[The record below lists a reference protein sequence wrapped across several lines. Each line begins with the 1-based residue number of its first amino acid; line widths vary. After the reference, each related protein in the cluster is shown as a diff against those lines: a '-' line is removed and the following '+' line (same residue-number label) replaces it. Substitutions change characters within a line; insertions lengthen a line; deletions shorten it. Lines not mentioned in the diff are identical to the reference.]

1 VAANENDD
9 VNRMWVASAAAN
21 AADGIA
27 TTATPLLV
35 VSLSREP
42 LALSTLN
49 TLWFLP
55 WLLLGLIVGA
65 LIDRWDRRRAM
76 IWAAAGRAALAAL
89 FAAAIGFGH
98 GGLALVYAIVFVFSS
113 AEIVYDT
120 AARALL
126 PSLIGAERLEAVN
139 SRIVSTELAAQQFIG
154 PVLAGFLFAITKSAP
169 FAAIAALL
177 ALAALAPGKIA
188 GDFRPE
194 VDPGDQAARPSMKRE
209 ITEGMRWLF
218 SHPVL
223 RHLAIMVGALGFL
236 GAGVL
241 ALLVLYGQET
251 LGLSSRMIGV
261 FLAVGAIGSVA
272 GSVAAP
278 RARQLVGTGPVLA
291 LSVVGIGVP
300 TMGFAL
306 THEPIVA
313 MVLFAVS
320 STAAMVWNV
329 ITLALRQALI
339 PDEIL
344 GRAFATYRLLAYGS
358 VPLGASAAGLVAT
371 WTSLGTVF
379 VVAGALH
386 LVLIAGYARLLM
398 VAGRD
403 YEAITSQASSDSSE
417 TYVDVTGG
425 T

>member
-1 VAANENDD
+1 VGEVEAESRDDD

-89 FAAAIGFGH
+89 FAAAIALDRD
-98 GGLALVYAIVFVFSS
+98 GLALVYAIVFVFSS

-120 AARALL
+120 AARVML
-126 PSLIGAERLEAVN
+126 PSLIGADRLEAVN

-154 PVLAGFLFAITKSAP
+154 PVLAGVLFAVTKSAP

-177 ALAALAPGKIA
+177 AVAALAPGRIA

-194 VDPGDQAARPSMKRE
+194 VDPEATARPSMRRE
-209 ITEGMRWLF
+209 ISEGMRWLF

-223 RHLAIMVGALGFL
+223 RHLAIMVGVLGFL

-272 GSVAAP
+272 GSFAAP
-278 RARQLVGTGPVLA
+278 RARQLLGTGPVLA
-291 LSVVGIGVP
+291 VSVVGIGVP
-300 TMGFAL
+300 TMGFAV
-306 THEPIVA
+306 TRQPVVA

-379 VVAGALH
+379 VLAGVLH
-386 LVLIAGYARLLM
+386 VVLIAAYARVLM
-398 VAGRD
+398 VAGRE
-403 YEAITSQASSDSSE
+403 YEAITAHNE
-417 TYVDVTGG
+417 MFAEATGG

>member
-1 VAANENDD
+1 VGEVEAESRDDD

-89 FAAAIGFGH
+89 FAAAIALDRD
-98 GGLALVYAIVFVFSS
+98 GLALVYAIVFVFSS

-120 AARALL
+120 AARVML
-126 PSLIGAERLEAVN
+126 PSLIGADRLEAVN

-154 PVLAGFLFAITKSAP
+154 PVLAGVLFAVTKSAP

-177 ALAALAPGKIA
+177 AVAALAPGRIA

-194 VDPGDQAARPSMKRE
+194 ADPEATARPSMRRE
-209 ITEGMRWLF
+209 ISEGMRWLF

-223 RHLAIMVGALGFL
+223 RHLAIMVGVLGFL

-272 GSVAAP
+272 GSFAAP
-278 RARQLVGTGPVLA
+278 RARQLLGTGPVLA
-291 LSVVGIGVP
+291 VSVVGIGVP
-300 TMGFAL
+300 TMGFAV
-306 THEPIVA
+306 TRQPVVA

-379 VVAGALH
+379 VLAGVLH
-386 LVLIAGYARLLM
+386 VVLIAAYARVLM
-398 VAGRD
+398 VAGRE
-403 YEAITSQASSDSSE
+403 YEAITAHNE
-417 TYVDVTGG
+417 MFAEATGG

>member
-1 VAANENDD
+1 
-9 VNRMWVASAAAN
+9 
-21 AADGIA
+21 
-27 TTATPLLV
+27 
-35 VSLSREP
+35 
-42 LALSTLN
+42 
-49 TLWFLP
+49 
-55 WLLLGLIVGA
+55 LGGV
-65 LIDRWDRRRAM
+65 
-76 IWAAAGRAALAAL
+76 L
-89 FAAAIGFGH
+89 FA
-98 GGLALVYAIVFVFSS
+98 V
-113 AEIVYDT
+113 
-120 AARALL
+120 
-126 PSLIGAERLEAVN
+126 
-139 SRIVSTELAAQQFIG
+139 
-154 PVLAGFLFAITKSAP
+154 TKSAP

-177 ALAALAPGKIA
+177 AVAALAPGRIA

-194 VDPGDQAARPSMKRE
+194 ADPEAAARPSMKRE
-209 ITEGMRWLF
+209 IREGMRWLF

-251 LGLSSRMIGV
+251 LGLPSRMIGV

-278 RARQLVGTGPVLA
+278 RARQALGTGPVLA

-300 TMGFAL
+300 TIGFAL
-306 THEPIVA
+306 TREPIVA
-313 MVLFAVS
+313 MVLFAAS

-379 VVAGALH
+379 LLAGALH
-386 LVLIAGYARLLM
+386 LVLIAAYVRLLM
-398 VAGRD
+398 VAGHQ
-403 YEAITSQASSDSSE
+403 YEAITNDNDQLA
-417 TYVDVTGG
+417 DVTGG